1 MFPQVEVITKLQDAL
16 KEVQIECSRHKAEAA
31 RAKEQVEELRRVVA
45 SRESDNEKLTEQWRK
60 DKASYD
66 KDLAAITKELE
77 QVKSRHSSQVC
88 TSSAYVGFVW
98 LLLASA
104 YLSSHKIFTV
114 ATVT

>member
-1 MFPQVEVITKLQDAL
+1 MFSAQGGSCSCQGASGG
-16 KEVQIECSRHKAEAA
+16 IEKSCRFP
-31 RAKEQVEELRRVVA
+31 
-45 SRESDNEKLTEQWRK
+45 ESDNEKLTEQWRK